1 MTILINCTGKFCY
14 RHRNFQNTEAGGIF
28 KSFIKF
34 TAKHL
39 CQSLFFN
46 TVAVLEP
53 AILLKRDSDIGVSC
67 ELLEAFKNTCLKIWK
82 FVYESGHPHLSDKK
96 LFWKCLENIQDHIWI
111 GLQVISS
118 VKQKIGWI
126 HIMILKRYRKT
137 SKISS
142 RLYFS

>member
-1 MTILINCTGKFCY
+1 MMTILINCTGKFHY
-14 RHRNFQNTEAGGIF
+14 GHRNFQNTEAGGIF

-67 ELLEAFKNTCLKIWK
+67 ELFEAFKNTFFPNTCFSKYGSLYMRVAVHTCLIKSCSENVWKI
-82 FVYESGHPHLSDKK
+82 FRIIYASDCK
-96 LFWKCLENIQDHIWI
+96 
-111 GLQVISS
+111 LQVP
-118 VKQKIGWI
+118 
-126 HIMILKRYRKT
+126 
-137 SKISS
+137 
-142 RLYFS
+142 